1 MCYGMSDEDDEDSS
15 RSWGELV
22 LDGIVELLSLF

>member
-1 MCYGMSDEDDEDSS
+1 MSDEDDEDNS
-15 RSWGELV
+15 RSWAELV

>member
-1 MCYGMSDEDDEDSS
+1 MSDEDDEDSS